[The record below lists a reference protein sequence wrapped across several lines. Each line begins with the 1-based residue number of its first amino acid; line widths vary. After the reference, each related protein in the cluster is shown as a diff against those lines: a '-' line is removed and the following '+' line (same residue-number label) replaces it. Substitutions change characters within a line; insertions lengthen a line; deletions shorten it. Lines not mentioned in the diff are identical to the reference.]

1 MILLLTIMGIAGAM
15 YVSRGAPLTANY
27 IWAVSNLGFICHN
40 ITIAEYEMASLFA
53 VYEILALYGI
63 CNLRSKKRT
72 PQPEA
77 ALCA

>member
-27 IWAVSNLGFICHN
+27 IWTVSNLGFICHS
-40 ITIAEYEMASLFA
+40 IAIAEYELATLFA
-53 VYEILALYGI
+53 VYEILAVYGI

-72 PQPEA
+72 PQSAEA
-77 ALCA
+77 RCA

>member
-27 IWAVSNLGFICHN
+27 IWAVSNLGFIYHS
-40 ITIAEYEMASLFA
+40 IVISEYELAALFA
-53 VYEILALYGI
+53 VYEALAIYGI

>member
-27 IWAVSNLGFICHN
+27 IWAVSNLGFIYHS
-40 ITIAEYEMASLFA
+40 IAIPEYEMASLFA
-53 VYEILALYGI
+53 VYEIFAVYGI

-72 PQPEA
+72 PQPEVA
-77 ALCA
+77 